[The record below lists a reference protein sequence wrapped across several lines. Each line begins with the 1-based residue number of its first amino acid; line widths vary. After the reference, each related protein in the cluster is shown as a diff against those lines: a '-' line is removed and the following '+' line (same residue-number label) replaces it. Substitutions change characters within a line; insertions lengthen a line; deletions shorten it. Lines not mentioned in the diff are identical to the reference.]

1 MHEPDL
7 VIQHIGELVTP
18 PYIHGPHRGSEMS
31 NLTRIKNGVIAVSEG
46 KIVACGAEAEVLD
59 QIKITDKTKTIS
71 AEGKLVTPGLVDP
84 HTHLVFAG
92 NRAGEFLMRCQG
104 KTYAEIAKAGGG
116 IVAST
121 TATRKASVQD
131 LESLGFER
139 LSMML
144 KYGTTSA
151 EAKTGYGLSKESELA
166 MLETILKLHQDQ
178 PVELTPTFMPAHAV
192 PKEMNRAEYVDVIIK
207 DMLPAAAELLRK
219 YGWLDPNSGKSA
231 YTDVFC
237 DEGYFSLD
245 DTRRIFEHASEL
257 GLRLRVH
264 ADEFVSLGAVRL
276 ACDLKADSVD
286 HLLVIKQEDIRCLS
300 ESNTVAVL
308 LPGTSFFLDL
318 DKHAPART
326 LIDEGVCV
334 ALGSDFNPGSCHI
347 FSLPMIFGL
356 ACMKL
361 KMTVEEALTAMT
373 TNAAYAIGRGADIG
387 RLYSGY
393 QADMIIWDLGALEE
407 IPYKMVWNPIL
418 RVFKKG
424 QEI

>member
-7 VIQHIGELVTP
+7 VIQNIGELVTP
-18 PYIHGPHRGSEMS
+18 PFIHGPHRGHEMS
-31 NLTRIKNGVIAVSEG
+31 NLTRIKNGAIAVSEG
-46 KIVACGAEAEVLD
+46 KIIACGTEKDVLE
-59 QIKITDKTKTIS
+59 QIKISDKTRTVS
-71 AEGKLVTPGLVDP
+71 AQGKLVTPGLIDP

-121 TATRKASVQD
+121 TATRQASVAE
-131 LESLGFER
+131 LEALGLER
-139 LSMML
+139 LALML
-144 KYGTTSA
+144 RYGTTTA
-151 EAKTGYGLSKESELA
+151 EAKTGYGLSHESELA
-166 MLETILKLHQDQ
+166 MLETILKLHEDQ

-192 PKEMNRAEYVDVIIK
+192 PKEMSRSEYVEVIVR
-207 DMLPAAAELLRK
+207 DMLPAAAELFRK
-219 YGWLDPNSGKSA
+219 HGWLGSGSNRPV

-237 DEGYFSLD
+237 DEGYFSVD
-245 DTRRIFEHASEL
+245 DTRRIFEHAGDL
-257 GLRLRVH
+257 GMRLRVH

-387 RLYSGY
+387 RLSSGY
-393 QADMIIWDLGALEE
+393 QADMIIWDLEALEE